1 MLSYKTISH
10 HRGIGTICFNLKE
23 RLIIVALISGTKLVG
38 I

>member
-10 HRGIGTICFNLKE
+10 HMRIGTICFNLKE
-23 RLIIVALISGTKLVG
+23 RLIIVTLISGTKLVG